1 MTDSDEEEDLVSADR
16 DEYELGGL
24 PGEDSPS
31 PDEATDEPQSGFP
44 FGLLAAGLAVVV
56 VLAAVILFLVLRRG
70 ATEKL
75 AETPIPTA
83 STAPA
88 QPSASPTPEPT
99 PEPLALPPL
108 DQSDQLLRE
117 LAGKLSTRPEL
128 AAWLANQDLARRFVA
143 AVDNV
148 AAGETPARHLPFLA
162 PSGRFR
168 AAGGAHAYVIDP
180 RSYERYDGVATVVS
194 SIDAAA
200 AARLFVQVE
209 PLLVAAYRELGYPG
223 GRFRETF
230 ERAAARMLAVPVLE
244 GEVALV
250 PAVLTYRFAD
260 PKLEGLSAA
269 EKQLLRMGP
278 RNVRLV
284 QGKLRE
290 ILAALE
296 SKSSPAA
303 KATAATEPAEGRPVA
318 AAPEGS

>member
-1 MTDSDEEEDLVSADR
+1 MTDPEEDEGLVSAGR
-16 DEYELGGL
+16 DEYELGNL
-24 PGEDSPS
+24 PGEDPLE
-31 PDEATDEPQSGFP
+31 PDETTDEPESGFP

-56 VLAAVILFLVLRRG
+56 VLAALILFLMLRRQP
-70 ATEKL
+70 ATEKITE
-75 AETPIPTA
+75 APIPAVTV
-83 STAPA
+83 PA
-88 QPSASPTPEPT
+88 QPPASPTAEPT

-108 DQSDQLLRE
+108 DQSDDLLRE
-117 LAGKLSTRPEL
+117 LAGKLSSRPEL

-148 AAGETPARHLPFLA
+148 ATGETPTRQLPFLA

-180 RSYERYDGVATVVS
+180 RSYERYDGVAAVFS

-200 AARLFVQVE
+200 AVRLFVQIE
-209 PLLVAAYRELGYPG
+209 PLLVAAYRELGYPD
-223 GRFRETF
+223 GRFRETL

-244 GEVALV
+244 GEVQLV

-260 PKLEGLSAA
+260 PKLEGLSPA
-269 EKQLLRMGP
+269 EKQLLRMGS
-278 RNVRLV
+278 RNVQLV

-296 SKSSPAA
+296 AESAKAAPAA
-303 KATAATEPAEGRPVA
+303 RETPVA
-318 AAPEGS
+318 AAPEGP

>member
-1 MTDSDEEEDLVSADR
+1 MTHTDEEDDLVATDR
-16 DEYELGGL
+16 NEYELGGL
-24 PGEDSPS
+24 PGESSLP
-31 PDEATDEPQSGFP
+31 PEEATDEPPSGFP

-56 VLAAVILFLVLRRG
+56 VLAAVILFLMLRRSG
-70 ATEKL
+70 TTEVTE
-75 AETPIPTA
+75 APIPTA
-83 STAPA
+83 LAVPV

-108 DQSDQLLRE
+108 DQSDDLLRE
-117 LAGKLSTRPEL
+117 LAGKLSSRPEL

-143 AVDNV
+143 TVDNV
-148 AAGETPARHLPFLA
+148 AAGESPARHLSFLA

-180 RSYERYDGVATVVS
+180 RSYERYDVFAAVIS

-200 AARLFVQVE
+200 AVRLLGQVE
-209 PLLVAAYRELGYPG
+209 PLLVAAYRELGYPD
-223 GRFRETF
+223 GRFRETLK
-230 ERAAARMLAVPVLE
+230 RAAARMLAVPVLE
-244 GEVALV
+244 GEVPVV

-260 PKLEGLSAA
+260 PKLESLSPA

-290 ILAALE
+290 LLAALE
-296 SKSSPAA
+296 AESAEAAPAA
-303 KATAATEPAEGRPVA
+303 HQRPVA